1 VTWQNLK
8 YGWIALAGIA
18 ITGVTIFISDN
29 ERKQVEQI
37 DIIELILGIEERC
50 SAVGIDGLNYTKTIP
65 TDSATTNTI
74 VFTNA
79 LGEVNTYIITN
90 LTTTNT
96 VVTNALGWHIDR
108 NLMIAMDSKIKT
120 LIPYFSK
127 TNSFESLTVTGL
139 FATLNIGDGTNQ
151 FTATPEMIYNSRTN
165 YVVDYVTYFTYP
177 SAPTNIV
184 YTSDVPVTVVYST
197 NVIVTTNLGVAST
210 NFYWFTNTFNTPQIV
225 SWTNPATY
233 DDNTA
238 WQIYTETL
246 EERYKI
252 LNALEITF
260 FGVPIE
266 VSASAF
272 DDDGY
277 FPLYNGGYFS
287 QLGVADNTV
296 YSTNL
301 NTDTVYYGANVDFV
315 AIGRSGVQG
324 VEWGTHSGGNYFTVE
339 FDIGNK
345 DNPGWVDFSLHLD
358 VLSNSWFY
366 ISDFRYTGG
375 QSNKNI
381 SASFNRNSLDAAAT
395 IYRPGDDGIAFF
407 EFQLNPTFSNSF
419 EYCTNRYW

>member
-1 VTWQNLK
+1 MIWQNLK
-8 YGWIALAGIA
+8 YGWVVLAGIA
-18 ITGVTIFISDN
+18 VTGVTIFVSDN

-50 SAVGIDGLNYTKTIP
+50 AAAGIDGLNYVKTIP
-65 TDSATTNTI
+65 TDSATTNTV

-79 LGEVNTYIITN
+79 LGEVESYIVTN

-96 VVTNALGWHIDR
+96 VVTNAIGWHIDR
-108 NLMIAMDSKIKT
+108 DLLIAMDSKIKT

-151 FTATPEMIYNSRTN
+151 FTATPEMVYNSRTN

-184 YTSDVPVTVVYST
+184 YTSSVPVTVIYST
-197 NVIVTTNLGVAST
+197 NVTVTTNLGAIST
-210 NFYWFTNTFNTPQIV
+210 NFYWFTNTFDTPQVV

-233 DDNTA
+233 DATIQR
-238 WQIYTETL
+238 QIYATAL
-246 EERYKI
+246 EERYKV
-252 LNALEITF
+252 LNALEVTL
-260 FGVPIE
+260 FGVPI
-266 VSASAF
+266 SISSLAF

-277 FPLYNGGYFS
+277 FPLRNGGYFS
-287 QLGVADNTV
+287 RVGSTDNTT
-296 YSTNL
+296 YTTNL
-301 NTDTVYYGANVDFV
+301 SCDPVYFGANVDFV
-315 AIGRSGVQG
+315 AIGKSRG
-324 VEWGTHSGGNYFTVE
+324 EWGTHSGGNYFTVE
-339 FDIGNK
+339 FDIGDK
-345 DNPGWVDFSLHLD
+345 SNPEWVDFSFHLD

-366 ISDFRYTGG
+366 ISDFGYTGG

-381 SASFNRNSLDAAAT
+381 SSSYTRNSLDAAAT

-407 EFQLNPTFSNSF
+407 EFQLSPTFSNSF